1 MVAGFG
7 MTERCPSNKT
17 TAVRIK
23 ARINGVLIT
32 NTENQTREYN
42 KEQEDEVTTGSR
54 KGKATQCIDSIHSG
68 KTRDKPHKGR
78 E

>member
-1 MVAGFG
+1 MYSTPKCHLSRMVARFG

-32 NTENQTREYN
+32 STENQTREYN

-54 KGKATQCIDSIHSG
+54 RERLHSV
-68 KTRDKPHKGR
+68 
-78 E
+78 